1 LQQTNSRADSL
12 PVERSSSCP
21 RTEVPSFIM
30 AGLLVVFR
38 FCVFLIFIIC
48 NAIICS
54 VGVWNISFA
63 ESAGLNHQISA
74 YLIFLGAFC
83 LLCGFPILFIDLIRK
98 NAITSR
104 IWFEC
109 TWVGLFWVMELSAA
123 AAVSADMSDVMCSA
137 HVQQSMMG
145 ACTSTRVLMAFT
157 WICTGTLLIYL
168 VVLTSCAMF
177 HQSFDTQVWHATAR
191 DFAWFSTR
199 SSLESVPASPVKD
212 KQELPTM
219 AAPQPRHPM
228 PRISSE
234 PWELNSR
241 EAAVHPV
248 QRPPQVHESTFTRQ
262 AYVPAACPPTVPA
275 EPPRA
280 NKPLQLSKPSM
291 IPSLY
296 PEHMSSVIPLSAR
309 SSLLRQSIQADPTP
323 PPLGDWLRK
332 SASDQRT
339 RRKQPQPALHH
350 TSSLVVQS
358 SPPAARETSVRH
370 PVGPRHGP
378 QGQRRRPPPL
388 NFDRISS
395 VRK

>member
-1 LQQTNSRADSL
+1 
-12 PVERSSSCP
+12 
-21 RTEVPSFIM
+21 M
-30 AGLLVVFR
+30 AGVLVVFR
-38 FCVFLIFIIC
+38 FCVFVTFIIC

-83 LLCGFPILFIDLIRK
+83 LLCVFPILFIDLVRK

-109 TWVGLFWVMELSAA
+109 TWVGLFWVMELSGA

-137 HVQQSMMG
+137 QVQQSMMG

-168 VVLTSCAMF
+168 AVLTSCAVF

-191 DFAWFSTR
+191 DFVWFATR
-199 SSLESVPASPVKD
+199 SSLGSVPASPVKD
-212 KQELPTM
+212 KQELPTI
-219 AAPQPRHPM
+219 AAPQPRRPM
-228 PRISSE
+228 PQISEE
-234 PWELNSR
+234 PWDPEELYSR
-241 EAAVHPV
+241 EAAVSPV
-248 QRPPQVHESTFTRQ
+248 QRPPQIYESTSTRQ
-262 AYVPAACPPTVPA
+262 AYVPATAPPPVPT

-280 NKPLQLSKPSM
+280 NKLRKPAA

-296 PEHMSSVIPLSAR
+296 PEHMNSTIPLNAR
-309 SSLLRQSIQADPTP
+309 SSLLRQSIQANPTP
-323 PPLGDWLRK
+323 SPLGGWPKK
-332 SASDQRT
+332 SVLDQRT
-339 RRKQPQPALHH
+339 RRKPPQPALLT
-350 TSSLVVQS
+350 TSPPVVES
-358 SPPAARETSVRH
+358 SPPAVRETPARH
-370 PVGPRHGP
+370 PVGPRHGS
-378 QGQRRRPPPL
+378 QSQRHRPAPL

-395 VRK
+395 VRR